1 MPPAGRNNN
10 TRGFPYRPENG
21 RHCVKRRTDKWDLV
35 VLGGG
40 TAGIVASK
48 TAAGLGARVL
58 LIEREKTGGDCLW
71 TGCVPSKSI
80 LAAAHAASI
89 ALTSTNLGVTFSKPT
104 INFLDVMNHVKSV
117 IKTIA
122 PQDSALSL
130 EELGVTVIQ
139 GIAVFTSPKSISVNG
154 SDISFR
160 KAIIATGASPSVPPI
175 PGLAESAY
183 LTSDNIWE
191 LTELPK
197 KLVVLGA
204 GSIGSELGQA
214 FSRLGSQVTLID
226 GAARILPREDEDAS
240 KILSHHLSAEGV
252 SLFTSAKVKR
262 IETDAAGKGQII
274 FDSLDELDYR
284 VDFDRILISI
294 GRSPRTSGFNLDKA
308 QVELDDRKFVVMSPS
323 LRTTNPNI
331 WAAGDVTGHP
341 QFTHVAGVHGS
352 AAASNA
358 ILGISRKA
366 ELLIPRVTFTDPEIA
381 AVGEVTNST
390 TRSLRVL
397 QRSNADVDR
406 AITDSQ
412 QSGFTKIVL
421 DPKGRVVGGLS
432 VGPRAGEVLAEITLA
447 IRLGLKTRD
456 IASTIHPYPTYGD
469 GFWNL
474 AIADVRDQLSSPK
487 LKFALNSLR
496 RFSRIKDLTL
506 SRGN

>member
-1 MPPAGRNNN
+1 MNRK
-10 TRGFPYRPENG
+10 TE
-21 RHCVKRRTDKWDLV
+21 KWDLV

-89 ALTSTNLGVTFSKPT
+89 AKTSANLGVTFSKPA
-104 INFLDVMNHVKSV
+104 INFLAVMNHVKSV
-117 IKTIA
+117 IKSIA
-122 PQDSALSL
+122 PQDSAITL
-130 EELGVTVIQ
+130 EEFGITVIQ
-139 GIAVFTSPKSISVNG
+139 GNAVFTSPNSISVNG

-160 KAIIATGASPSVPPI
+160 KAIIATGASPTVPPI
-175 PGLAESAY
+175 PGLAESTY
-183 LTSDNIWE
+183 LTSDNIWD
-191 LTELPK
+191 LAELPE

-226 GAARILPREDEDAS
+226 GAPRILPREDEDAS
-240 KILSHHLSAEGV
+240 NILTHRLSTEGI
-252 SLFTSAKVKR
+252 SIITSAKVKR
-262 IETDAAGKGQII
+262 IDTDATGKGRIT
-274 FDSLDELDYR
+274 FDFPGEIDYC

-294 GRSPRTSGFNLDKA
+294 GRSPRTSGLNLDKA
-308 QVELDDRKFVVMSPS
+308 QVELDDRKYVVISSS

-331 WAAGDVTGHP
+331 WAAGDITGHP
-341 QFTHVAGVHGS
+341 QFTHIAGVHGS
-352 AAASNA
+352 TSASNA

-381 AVGEVTNST
+381 AVGEVTSGT
-390 TRSLRVL
+390 TKSLKVL

-412 QSGFTKIVL
+412 QSGLTKIVI
-421 DPKGRVVGGLS
+421 DSKGRIVGGLS

-447 IRLGLKTRD
+447 IHMGLKTRD

-474 AIADVRDQLSSPK
+474 AIADVRNQLSSPK
-487 LKFALNSLR
+487 VKFALNSLR
-496 RFSRIKDLTL
+496 RLSKFRDLSL
-506 SRGN
+506 SKKN